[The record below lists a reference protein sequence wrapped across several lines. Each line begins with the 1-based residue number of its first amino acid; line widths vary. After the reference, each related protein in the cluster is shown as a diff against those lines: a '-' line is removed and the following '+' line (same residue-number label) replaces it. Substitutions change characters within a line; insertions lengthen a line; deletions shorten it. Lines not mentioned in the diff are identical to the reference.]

1 MNSSGKPDNNGRT
14 YDILC
19 VGLLNANLPVKPV
32 DKRVFD
38 VDVTLVD
45 EIEILPG
52 GDAMNEAITLARLG
66 NRVGLAG
73 MVGRDSFADVVLKA
87 AGDAGVDVSNVRISD
102 SVKTSVAIMLI
113 KEDGSRNFAS
123 YRGANSAFSIGDIDL
138 SVVRKTRMINI
149 GSMFALRSFDGGGAT
164 ALLKEAKANDV
175 ITSADMKYDTYK
187 IGFEGIRETL
197 QYIDYFL
204 PSYDEAAYLTNEKEP
219 EKMAGKLLAAGTGT
233 VVIKLGDQGC
243 HISTGQESFALPPFK
258 TKAVDTTGAG
268 DNFVAG
274 FLTGVGR
281 GWNIR
286 ECGTFAN
293 AVGSLSVQFVGPS
306 NGVRSMEQVLNYME
320 SFKGES

>member
-1 MNSSGKPDNNGRT
+1 MNDAEKT

-32 DKRVFD
+32 DKSVFD

-45 EIEILPG
+45 AIEILPG

-73 MVGRDSFADVVLKA
+73 LVGRDPFADIVLNVA
-87 AGDAGVDVSNVRISD
+87 REAGVDVANVRVSD

-123 YRGANSAFSIGDIDL
+123 YRGANSAFSIDDIDL
-138 SVVRKTRMINI
+138 SVVKRTRLINI
-149 GSMFALRSFDGGGAT
+149 GSMFALKSFDGRGAT
-164 ALLKEAKANDV
+164 ALLKEAKANNV

-197 QYIDYFL
+197 GYIDYFL
-204 PSYDEAAYLTNEKEP
+204 PSYDEAAYLTGEKEP
-219 EKMAGKLLAAGTGT
+219 GKMAEKLRAAGAGA

-243 HISTGQESFALPPFK
+243 HISAGKESLTLPPFK
-258 TKAVDTTGAG
+258 TKVVDTTGAG

-274 FLTGVGR
+274 FLTGVLR
-281 GWNIR
+281 GWSIR

-293 AVGSLSVQFVGPS
+293 AVGSLSVQYVGPS
-306 NGVRSMEQVLNYME
+306 NGVRSMEQVIGYIAG
-320 SFKGES
+320 FKNKS